1 VAKKIAISVPKG
13 GVGKTTTAV
22 NLAAGFAV
30 AEKKTLLIDFDPSGA
45 CALSLGFNED
55 TIHGDIFQVFSFVKF
70 IDGVIHKTEL
80 PNLDFIP
87 CIINSFDLEERIHKL
102 TRNIYLFSNVLEQ
115 ETLTEYEYII
125 IDCPP
130 YMRGLTTIA
139 LAAADSVIIPVR
151 AGKFSVSAL
160 KKMFTQIEW
169 VKANI
174 NSDLKVEGIL
184 LNMYEANTKA
194 WELTI
199 KALSKHFKEYLLK
212 TVIPKSIAISEAEFY
227 GRPSML
233 FKVKSKGSLAYLD
246 LTEELLNRHSKPSIY
261 RLPGEGI
268 SNLGV

>member
-30 AEKKTLLIDFDPSGA
+30 AEKKTLLIDFDPAGA
-45 CALSLGFNED
+45 CSLSLGFNED
-55 TIHGDIFQVFSFVKF
+55 TI
-70 IDGVIHKTEL
+70 
-80 PNLDFIP
+80 
-87 CIINSFDLEERIHKL
+87 LEERIHKL
-102 TRNIYLFSNVLEQ
+102 SRNIYLFSNVLEQ

-174 NSDLKVEGIL
+174 NSDLKIEGIL
-184 LNMYEANTKA
+184 LNMYEANTRA
-194 WELTI
+194 WELTV
-199 KALSKHFKEYLLK
+199 KALSKHFKEYMLK
-212 TVIPKSIAISEAEFY
+212 TIIPKSISVSEAEFY

-246 LTEELLNRHSKPSIY
+246 LTEELLARHSKPNIY
-261 RLPGEGI
+261 RLPGEGLA
-268 SNLGV
+268 NMGG